1 MKESFDWTL
10 QTIELL
16 SELLGVLSKMVKA
29 WDTFSSC
36 GGDIGYF
43 SDIDASPNISTYACR
58 SLRAIKE
65 AFEKLEDHRQRL
77 LLLKERCYGFARA
90 VSYNPFP
97 LLMTNFSLGN
107 EVR

>member
-1 MKESFDWTL
+1 
-10 QTIELL
+10 
-16 SELLGVLSKMVKA
+16 MVKA

-43 SDIDASPNISTYACR
+43 SDIDASPNISAYACR

-65 AFEKLEDHRQRL
+65 AFEKLQDHQQTL
-77 LLLKERCYGFARA
+77 LLLKERCYGSARA

-97 LLMTNFSLGN
+97 LLMINFSLGY